1 MRRSKHI
8 TAAERL
14 IRRIQNG
21 DYYVRGIP
29 SERELAEEIGVSR
42 MTARKAVKKVLDD
55 GHLFRLPNGRLQIR
69 SGNTRP
75 QIALLAS
82 AYPSTETEGWNI
94 NLSKLSR
101 EFDFLLR
108 PVYYYHNDDPVIKS
122 TIERFDCTFFLP
134 SCLPDNL
141 IPELKKCGKPFF
153 ILNSDWSRFG
163 MPSILLF
170 PPVFV
175 NKLMDHLSSLGHRR
189 IDCLNVQPDTGV
201 ISDRIGQWK
210 SWNDGHGFKG
220 RLFNEPIAPYTDPYP
235 VAYNLVDRLIS
246 RGKFD
251 TKALLCIS
259 EPAALAAMCAMIDH
273 GIRPGKDVSVCVA
286 GTGMRPESFRPS
298 LTSLNGVDP
307 VPFLVTCIK
316 WILKKNRRW
325 TGPLLLQPENIDV
338 NIRQSTVPEIGNI
351 NNSKTKIK

>member
-21 DYYVRGIP
+21 DFYVRGIP

-42 MTARKAVKKVLDD
+42 MTARKVVKKLLDD
-55 GHLFRLPNGRLQIR
+55 GHLSRLPNGRLQIR
-69 SGNTRP
+69 NGNSRP

-94 NLSKLSR
+94 SLSKLSR
-101 EFDFLLR
+101 EFGFLLR

-122 TIERFDCTFFLP
+122 TIEHFDCTFFLP
-134 SCLPDNL
+134 SCPPENL
-141 IPELKKCGKPFF
+141 APELKKTGKPFF
-153 ILNSDWSRFG
+153 ILNSDWSSSDV
-163 MPSILLF
+163 PSILLF
-170 PPVFV
+170 PPFFV
-175 NKLMDHLSSLGHRR
+175 NKLLDHLSSLGHRR
-189 IDCLNVQPDTGV
+189 IDCLNVQPGSDV

-210 SWNDGHGFKG
+210 SWIDEHGFKG
-220 RLFNEPIAPYTDPYP
+220 RLFNEPVKEYSDPYP
-235 VAYNLVDRLIS
+235 AAYGIIDRLIR

-273 GIRPGKDVSVCVA
+273 GIRPGRDVAVCVA
-286 GTGMRPESFRPS
+286 GTGMHPESFRPS
-298 LTSLNGVDP
+298 LTSLKGVDP

-316 WILKKNRRW
+316 WIMKKKSKW
-325 TGPLLLQPENIDV
+325 TGPLLLQPDNIEV
-338 NIRQSTVPEIGNI
+338 SVHQSTVPEILNK
-351 NNSKTKIK
+351 SKLKIK